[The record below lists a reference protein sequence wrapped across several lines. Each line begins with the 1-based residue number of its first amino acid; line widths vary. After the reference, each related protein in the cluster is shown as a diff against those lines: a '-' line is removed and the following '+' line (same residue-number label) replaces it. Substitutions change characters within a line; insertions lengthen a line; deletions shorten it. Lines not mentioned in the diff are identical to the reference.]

1 MQGATICHYALV
13 KNHSIIL
20 VNTKFKGA
28 NVNIRFIFL
37 FVISFSTLL
46 LSACGGGDEVTN
58 SQDLIPTGSKPGFD
72 LTALT
77 DQINSL
83 PIETLSDEEKSDL
96 IFMREEEKL
105 ARDSYD
111 TLYDLWGQTIFD
123 NISDSEQVHMESVL
137 IVLNKYGL
145 EDPAIDDVPAY
156 FVDYDLQVL
165 YDYLMDLGD
174 NSLVDALMVGAEIEE
189 VDIVDLEIRIARTD
203 NQDIQLIYENLM
215 KGSRNHLRS
224 FVSNLEKQNVIYV
237 PKHLSQDEYDA
248 IINSPMEKG

>member
-1 MQGATICHYALV
+1 MKAR
-13 KNHSIIL
+13 IIL
-20 VNTKFKGA
+20 LFTL
-28 NVNIRFIFL
+28 IFSAL
-37 FVISFSTLL
+37 TLT
-46 LSACGGGDEVTN
+46 ACGGGSDSDDVTA
-58 SQDLIPTGSKPGFD
+58 SLDLVPVGSRPGFD

-83 PIETLSDEEKSDL
+83 PIEALTDEEKSDL

-111 TLYDLWGQTIFD
+111 TLYSLWGQTVFD

-137 IVLNKYGL
+137 IVLDKYGL
-145 EDPAIDDVPAY
+145 EDPAADDVPAY

-189 VDIVDLEIRIARTD
+189 VDIVDLEIRMARTD

-224 FVSNLEKQNVIYV
+224 FVSNLEAQNVTYV
-237 PKHLSQDEYDA
+237 PTHLSQEEFDA

>member
-1 MQGATICHYALV
+1 MNRHI
-13 KNHSIIL
+13 
-20 VNTKFKGA
+20 
-28 NVNIRFIFL
+28 
-37 FVISFSTLL
+37 TLL
-46 LSACGGGDEVTN
+46 ISTVLLSLTLTACGGNDN
-58 SQDLIPTGSKPGFD
+58 SPAQQDLIPLGSKPGFD
-72 LTALT
+72 LAALT
-77 DQINSL
+77 SQINSL
-83 PIETLSDEEKSDL
+83 PIETLTDEEKADL

-111 TLYDLWGQTIFD
+111 TLYSLWGQVIFD

-137 IVLNKYGL
+137 IVLNKYDL
-145 EDPAIDDVPAY
+145 ADPAVDDVPAY
-156 FVDYDLQVL
+156 FVDYNLQVL

-189 VDIVDLEIRIARTD
+189 VDIVDLEIRTARTD

-224 FVSNLEKQNVIYV
+224 FVSTLEKQNVIYV
-237 PKHLSQDEYDA
+237 PKYLSQDEFDA